1 MENLATHHSAKKQ
14 EKLDFDCGTEFGDTF
29 LDRNLISRPD
39 LNNEPIDVLIRF
51 RLEEMGFTS
60 DTKTNFYQV
69 GISVEQRSFMKILW
83 WENRVLIKRIV
94 KKRKVRA
101 HIWVSIVPTLQ

>member
-14 EKLDFDCGTEFGDTF
+14 EKLDFDCGTEFGD
-29 LDRNLISRPD
+29 RNLISRPD
-39 LNNEPIDVLIRF
+39 LNNEPIAVLIRF

-101 HIWVSIVPTLQ
+101 HIWVNIVPTLQ